1 MQPAADVLG
10 TFAVAGEVSECP
22 ACARQRGE
30 YRLSCIQCCL
40 RLLKSA
46 PRHHQ
51 KAMAAAIEMECG
63 PEHLEAVRT
72 AYAATLKAKNDGSLT
87 G

>member
-1 MQPAADVLG
+1 M
-10 TFAVAGEVSECP
+10 TECP
-22 ACARQRGE
+22 ACALQRGE
-30 YRLSCIQCCL
+30 YRLRCIQCCL

-63 PEHLEAVRT
+63 REHLEDVRK
-72 AYAATLKAKNDGSLT
+72 AYATILKAKNGGSPT

>member
-1 MQPAADVLG
+1 M
-10 TFAVAGEVSECP
+10 TECL

-30 YRLSCIQCCL
+30 YRLTCIPCCL

-46 PRHHQ
+46 PKSHQ
-51 KAMAAAIEMECG
+51 RAMGAAIEMQCG
-63 PEHLEAVRT
+63 REHLEDVRK
-72 AYAATLKAKNDGSLT
+72 AYATILKAKNGGSPT